1 MEKQTR
7 AFPPPPSFN
16 TPNKSEIWFCQ
27 DIPLDNTYK
36 NTFFFSSRSAQI
48 DWFKSKAKLKDNG
61 DPYTYNNMTQ
71 IRLQGQL
78 KVSQHVGN
86 LQNVNYIIFHNPNF
100 DNANIE
106 RQIWYFAF
114 VMGVEYNNPNTT
126 IVNYEID
133 VFQTWQF
140 YFKLAP
146 SYVVRETPDNDY
158 LFENTQPEG
167 LEHGPM
173 VTVDTKYLSLGDKSL
188 NPIPIWPMPLS
199 DWVICYYHTE
209 AVPTGTNVDNMY
221 WMPFDT
227 SLFTLTDY
235 ATLRD
240 FFEHNGHKIIAGYIV
255 PRWMTIDRVRNQQY
269 ELNQDF
275 NTMVLE
281 LNYKPK
287 NKKLYCYPYTFLE
300 VDNNLGQTQILR
312 WENWDTYKS
321 PGIRD
326 CVFSIS
332 SSFGMIP
339 EVSLM
344 PWNYLGNGSSITG
357 SLQLTYSDFPQV
369 PWTSDAF
376 NTWYDSNISQ
386 YRLNIN
392 TAKANAWVG
401 GITSMAGSAAGAA
414 VGAAGSGG
422 SGAVSGGSGGISGAA
437 SGLINAISLDYSYS
451 ALSEDLTR
459 TADSVGGNITSSMFN
474 YVHGR
479 MGYTFRIKTIK
490 REYAKRLDNFFTRF
504 GYRVGTLKKIDLK
517 TLPRGYKYIETQ
529 GANVLEISQNGWPG
543 GFPVGAVAV
552 IKKAFDSGITIW
564 KDPNKVGDYGDWLV
578 D

>member
-1 MEKQTR
+1 
-7 AFPPPPSFN
+7 
-16 TPNKSEIWFCQ
+16 
-27 DIPLDNTYK
+27 
-36 NTFFFSSRSAQI
+36 
-48 DWFKSKAKLKDNG
+48 
-61 DPYTYNNMTQ
+61 
-71 IRLQGQL
+71 
-78 KVSQHVGN
+78 
-86 LQNVNYIIFHNPNF
+86 
-100 DNANIE
+100 
-106 RQIWYFAF
+106 
-114 VMGVEYNNPNTT
+114 
-126 IVNYEID
+126 
-133 VFQTWQF
+133 
-140 YFKLAP
+140 
-146 SYVVRETPDNDY
+146 
-158 LFENTQPEG
+158 
-167 LEHGPM
+167 
-173 VTVDTKYLSLGDKSL
+173 
-188 NPIPIWPMPLS
+188 
-199 DWVICYYHTE
+199 
-209 AVPTGTNVDNMY
+209 
-221 WMPFDT
+221 MPFDT

-269 ELNQDF
+269 ELSQDF

-344 PWNYLGNGSSITG
+344 PWNYLGNGSAITG

-414 VGAAGSGG
+414 VGAASSGG

-437 SGLINAISLDYSYS
+437 SGLINTISLDYSYS

-564 KDPNKVGDYGDWLV
+564 KDPDKVGDYGDWLV